1 MPLAVQILAS
11 AGGERAQAMLA
22 DLIPTLYQRSP
33 GGPRLVRTPAGI
45 DPGFAYAPGRHYFES
60 RAG

>member
-1 MPLAVQILAS
+1 
-11 AGGERAQAMLA
+11 MLA